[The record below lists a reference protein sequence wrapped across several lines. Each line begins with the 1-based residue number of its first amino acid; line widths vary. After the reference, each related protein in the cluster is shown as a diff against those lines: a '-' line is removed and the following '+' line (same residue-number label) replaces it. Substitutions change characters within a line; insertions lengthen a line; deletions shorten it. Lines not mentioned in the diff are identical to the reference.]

1 MKQEKRRTSNVSN
14 DKSLHL
20 LMRMRIFTSS
30 GYKQVDQI
38 LLSKHASYC
47 YFPIMYSIPNA
58 LAKRIKVKREISRKI
73 WMEKAATVYK
83 FKCIFAVTFF
93 SGCRLYAIRSAGLA

>member
-1 MKQEKRRTSNVSN
+1 
-14 DKSLHL
+14 
-20 LMRMRIFTSS
+20 
-30 GYKQVDQI
+30 
-38 LLSKHASYC
+38 
-47 YFPIMYSIPNA
+47 MYSIPNA

-93 SGCRLYAIRSAGLA
+93 SGSRLYAIRSAGLA